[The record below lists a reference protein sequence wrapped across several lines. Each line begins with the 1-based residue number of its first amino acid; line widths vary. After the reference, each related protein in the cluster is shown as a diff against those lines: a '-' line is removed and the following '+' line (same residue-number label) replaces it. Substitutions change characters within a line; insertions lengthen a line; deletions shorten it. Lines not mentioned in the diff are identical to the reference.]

1 MGREMRKRV
10 EALTIERN
18 DVIPGEW
25 DIFTVIWP
33 QAGRR
38 RPCELSSSAD
48 LEHTLS
54 NVSRNKARG
63 SLLSSKCLHEISSI
77 SLSEKMR

>member
-1 MGREMRKRV
+1 M

-38 RPCELSSSAD
+38 RPCELTSSAD
-48 LEHTLS
+48 LEHTLLF
-54 NVSRNKARG
+54 VSRNKASR
-63 SLLSSKCLHEISSI
+63 SLLSSKCFHDISSI
-77 SLSEKMR
+77 PSSKKSDNYKK

>member
-33 QAGRR
+33 GRR

-54 NVSRNKARG
+54 IVSRNKARG

-77 SLSEKMR
+77 SLSEKIR